1 MNDKNKNNSV
11 FACCCRMKL
20 FFMSVVAL
28 SLSVLAL
35 CALIRTVSYWHQH
48 EDHGKWGHE
57 RMSESRRGKPMGM
70 MNFPISRD
78 MDDDMNEDELPARHS
93 LKNPPDKK

>member
-1 MNDKNKNNSV
+1 
-11 FACCCRMKL
+11 
-20 FFMSVVAL
+20 MSVVAL

-48 EDHGKWGHE
+48 EDHGKRGHE
-57 RMSESRRGKPMGM
+57 RMGESRRGKPMGM